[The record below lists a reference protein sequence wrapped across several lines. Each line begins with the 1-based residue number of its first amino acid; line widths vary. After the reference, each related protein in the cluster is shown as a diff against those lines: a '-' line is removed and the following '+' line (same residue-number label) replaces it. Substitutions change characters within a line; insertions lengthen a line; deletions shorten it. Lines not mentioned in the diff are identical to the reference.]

1 MGNGLCFGYRQR
13 KYKIFKSLYLELL
26 SYTGKLLGVKKK
38 INEDKFL
45 CSQSDLCCSGPAL
58 ELKLVQVHRLNTD
71 FLWCSTIC
79 VLRNR
84 VYSDRPN

>member
-1 MGNGLCFGYRQR
+1 MGNGLCFGYHRR

-45 CSQSDLCCSGPAL
+45 CKVTYAAVAQL
-58 ELKLVQVHRLNTD
+58 
-71 FLWCSTIC
+71 
-79 VLRNR
+79 
-84 VYSDRPN
+84 